1 MTQDRIAERNGVRL
15 RYRLSGEGIPLL
27 LVHGVGSRLDHWQ
40 EVIEALG
47 PGYRT
52 LAYDQRG
59 HGLSDK
65 PKGPYSLDEL
75 VQDLQAVADRAG
87 FRQFHLAGFSLGGIV
102 AQGYALAHPERLMSL
117 ALISTVAGR
126 TAEER
131 EAVLA
136 RLRMVE
142 SGIPGGH
149 FQSSID
155 RWFTEAFQR
164 RRPDAIAAME
174 EENRKLDPAAY
185 AAAYHVLATSDLAD
199 RLAEIRVPTLVAT
212 GDGDVGS
219 NPRMARLMQSR
230 IPGAQ
235 LEILP
240 GLRHSIL
247 TEAPE
252 RVARLLAGFI
262 ATVPRPN
269 APAR

>member
-1 MTQDRIAERNGVRL
+1 MAQDRIAERGGVRL
-15 RYRLSGEGIPLL
+15 RYRLTGEGTPLL

-59 HGLSDK
+59 HGQSDK
-65 PKGPYSLDEL
+65 PSGPYSLEAL
-75 VQDLQAVADRAG
+75 VGDLQAVADRSG
-87 FRQFHLAGFSLGGIV
+87 FRRFHLAGFSLGGIV

-131 EAVLA
+131 EAVMQ

-142 SGIPGGH
+142 SGIPGDH

-155 RWFTEAFQR
+155 RWFTEDFQR
-164 RRPDAIAAME
+164 RRPDAVAAME
-174 EENRKLDPAAY
+174 EENRALDPAAY
-185 AAAYHVLATSDLAD
+185 AAAYRVLATSDLAD

-212 GDGDVGS
+212 GDGDIGS

-230 IPGAQ
+230 IPGAR

-262 ATVPRPN
+262 ASVPGSG
-269 APAR
+269 AAAR